1 MTVVVC
7 TAASEG
13 IVVATDSRRMQS
25 RGGSEPTYEVA
36 SDLARKLFVV
46 DRIVVATRGEAMIGD
61 ETIGQIMDRFDAPV
75 DSGPRAYAE
84 ALGVYF
90 AHKLSEATLPQRGD
104 LFKAENMKWPIGFA
118 VAGYE
123 DGIGYA
129 FWVRVR
135 RGDSNVEQLGLSTD
149 NPGVLPFG
157 QADAINRLL
166 NGIDE
171 QALRDVRI
179 AIPAEDQPKLP
190 LLSYD
195 LVLPQNVEEAAEL
208 AEFLITTQLGAQR
221 FSYGAHASGRRIPG
235 CGGPI
240 RIASVSVEG
249 ASWIA
254 GRPPEQELRRQ
265 VA

>member
-1 MTVVVC
+1 
-7 TAASEG
+7 
-13 IVVATDSRRMQS
+13 MQS
-25 RGGSEPTYEVA
+25 SGGSEPTYEVA
-36 SDLARKLFVV
+36 SDLARKLFIV
-46 DRIVVATRGEAMIGD
+46 DRIVVATRGEATIGN
-61 ETIGQIMDRFDAPV
+61 ETIGQIMDRFDGPV
-75 DSGPRAYAE
+75 DSGPQAYAE
-84 ALGVYF
+84 SLGDFF
-90 AHKLSEATLPQRGD
+90 ANMLSETTTPQRGD

-135 RGDSNVEQLGLSTD
+135 RGDRDVKQLNLSTD

-166 NGIDE
+166 NGIDK
-171 QALRDVRI
+171 QALRDVKI
-179 AIPAEDQPKLP
+179 AIPAKDRPKLP

-195 LVLPQNVEEAAEL
+195 LILPQTVEDAAEL

-221 FSYGAHASGRRIPG
+221 FSYGVHASGRRIAG

-240 RIASVSVEG
+240 RIASVSAEG
-249 ASWIA
+249 TSWIA
-254 GRPPEQELRRQ
+254 GRPPEQESQRQ